1 MAFKAEMGLS
11 PPQKFS
17 VYGRDFNKQLITV
30 TENKLVHTFT
40 ITFFFL
46 TVIYFFLLVMLRI
59 WIYGINTYQIY
70 CYLQCGP
77 I

>member
-17 VYGRDFNKQLITV
+17 VYGHDFNKQLIMV

-40 ITFFFL
+40 ITFFF
-46 TVIYFFLLVMLRI
+46 
-59 WIYGINTYQIY
+59 
-70 CYLQCGP
+70 
-77 I
+77 